1 MSKIKL
7 FIKFQAEAQSSHRR
21 ARPRDAG
28 WASNRLAIRRT
39 ARAALLL
46 YAFSRDVA
54 YTKLERRAHEPPPVW
69 LAAKLSA
76 ELCEAPVTEGALSAW
91 TTAAT

>member
-7 FIKFQAEAQSSHRR
+7 FIKSQAEAQTSHR
-21 ARPRDAG
+21 AVKPRDAA
-28 WASNRLAIRRT
+28 WSSDRLAIRRT

-46 YAFSRDVA
+46 YAFSRGVA

-76 ELCEAPVTEGALSAW
+76 ELCETPVAEGALSAW